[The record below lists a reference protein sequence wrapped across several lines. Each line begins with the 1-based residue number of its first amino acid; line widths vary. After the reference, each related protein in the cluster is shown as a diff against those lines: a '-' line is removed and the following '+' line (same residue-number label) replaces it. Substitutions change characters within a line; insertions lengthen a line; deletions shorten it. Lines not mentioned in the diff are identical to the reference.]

1 MGIGTRENHQ
11 QTACNSNRA
20 FTRACIY
27 VAISEMN
34 ETVTIEQQQKTPTTK
49 KKQKKDTESGLENK
63 IKDATEIYR
72 TVNERKLFRLHGI
85 TMKKQSMET
94 IKKKKRN
101 TGETS
106 KDTFNELLKVAHV
119 RRP

>member
-1 MGIGTRENHQ
+1 
-11 QTACNSNRA
+11 
-20 FTRACIY
+20 
-27 VAISEMN
+27 MN